1 MAAIYQE
8 EIIVRKIKILQF
20 AIAASNGGK
29 TRYALRNWKYIDKSK
44 FQFDFV
50 TFSKH
55 LGYEQELIDE
65 GCHIYHMSCCPEENR
80 EQFIEEFDAVLNNEY
95 DAIHIYTG
103 YWRDTIVEERAKRN
117 GIKKIIVHA
126 TNSQV
131 NVTDE
136 QKRIKD
142 TKIHN
147 MVKKKI
153 DLSLATDFCT
163 CSDLATEWLFGE
175 HVPREIIKRFN
186 IAIDIDEY
194 VYNLK
199 IRDQYRR
206 KLGIADYIVLGHV
219 GRFAHQKNHELLI
232 HVLAKVSKV
241 IDNIKLV
248 LMGSGALKEEIKSLV
263 DSLGLEKKVIFA
275 DTSENTAY
283 LLQAMDIFCFPSRFE
298 GLPAVLVEAQA
309 SGLKCLVS
317 DCITDEVCITENVK
331 RIPLNIDIWVN
342 NIIDLAQGYDRKDM
356 SSEMTNAGYN
366 IKYQINELEKLYLPN
381 D

>member
-8 EIIVRKIKILQF
+8 ELIVRKIKILQF
-20 AIAASNGGK
+20 AIVASKGGK

-50 TFSKH
+50 TFNKH
-55 LGYEQELIDE
+55 LDYEQELIDE
-65 GCHIYHMSCCPEENR
+65 GCRVYYMSCCPEENR
-80 EQFIEEFDAVLNNEY
+80 EQFIEEFDAVLNNGY

-131 NVTDE
+131 NINDE
-136 QKRIKD
+136 QKRIRD

-147 MVKKKI
+147 VVKKKI
-153 DLSLATDFCT
+153 NLSLATDFCT

-175 HVPREIIKRFN
+175 QIPREIIKRFN
-186 IAIDIDEY
+186 MAIDIDEY
-194 VYNLK
+194 VYNPK
-199 IRDQYRR
+199 IRDEYRR
-206 KLGIADYIVLGHV
+206 KLGIADCIVLGHV
-219 GRFAHQKNHELLI
+219 GRFAYQKNHEFLI
-232 HVLAKVSKV
+232 NVLAKVSKV

-248 LMGSGALKEEIKSLV
+248 LMGSGVLKEEIKSLV
-263 DSLGLEKKVIFA
+263 DSLGLEKKVIFVG
-275 DTSENTAY
+275 TSEDVAY
-283 LLQAMDIFCFPSRFE
+283 RLQAMDIFCFPSRFE
-298 GLPAVLVEAQA
+298 GLPAALVEAQA

-317 DCITDEVCITENVK
+317 DCITAEVCITENIK

-366 IKYQINELEKLYLPN
+366 IKYQIKELEKLYLPN
-381 D
+381 